1 MYPVS
6 SRYKELMRATSRE
19 CKAIARIYMGVF
31 DATASPD
38 ATLTADAA
46 VSYANV
52 ANVNKDAGVSVTYAT
67 FEDNRFRLDGT
78 VKLLPDN
85 PALLSAQGWISA
97 AQSGSDGVFTS
108 PTTLTVDFGTIHSLA
123 GLTLTFGSIA
133 EDVPKQITVIS
144 YSGETLLN
152 TQVLT
157 DLNITHLA
165 ELLLDGVDKIVLR
178 FDSTQS
184 GHGRARL
191 AHIEFGIGYSFGD
204 NDIKKIQEKH
214 IDKPVSM
221 ELPTSSLSFTLRNTD
236 RKFDLGDTPLVHFLA
251 DGQEVRLTYGAE
263 IDGAPELIPAGVW
276 YLTTWKP
283 KGEEAYFTADD
294 IISRLTK
301 TTYEKGVWLFSWQNA
316 YNIAQAVLSDA
327 GVSSY
332 YLDPTISSAG
342 FMAPIPILQ
351 HASALQVLAARA
363 CARLYSDRYGLPSI
377 RRQIYDFSDI
387 VFNTASV
394 SNRYTAYSDPDGLLA
409 EKAKDYATFEPDYFR
424 LDGTMYLLPDDAS
437 TKIPNSGMTSA
448 AQAGPDGVFSSA
460 DVMIWDSSLSSAS
473 DVESVTLSF
482 AGQIPKTILIQG
494 HSGSAYPSKYFH
506 PTKNTEVFSIEFK
519 KITALYVKITEMHK
533 EGQRAHISEFKASAV
548 SDLVLDKEQTIGY
561 PEAEMDTKLR
571 RVTGEWVW
579 RSYFPGVYVNVV
591 ETKITTNSGWATINH
606 DSFAYNMETVIT
618 DTSVTV
624 ESQHYAFVSFI
635 RLTAATDK
643 EVDVV
648 IRGQKLYEAA
658 YPLTAEANDTG
669 EDCPISSPLFD
680 NENAQNVLN
689 WVRDYYARRE
699 LYTLEARGFPEVDCG
714 DLIQIEGGRVAQVI
728 ETDLTYNGAFM
739 ETFKLRGI

>member
-6 SRYKELMRATSRE
+6 VRYKELMRAKSRE
-19 CKAIARIYMGVF
+19 CRAIARIYMGVF

-52 ANVNKDAGVSVTYAT
+52 ENVNKDAGVSVAYAT

-78 VKLLPDN
+78 VMLLPDI
-85 PALLSAQGWISA
+85 PALQAPQGWISA
-97 AQSGSDGVFTS
+97 TQSEADGIFTTPPEITIS
-108 PTTLTVDFGTIHSLA
+108 FGAKHSLA

-133 EDVPKQITVIS
+133 EDVPKQITVLS
-144 YSGETLLN
+144 YEEEALRN

-157 DLNITHLA
+157 DLNIVHMA
-165 ELLLDGVDKIVLR
+165 ELLMEEVDKIVLR

-191 AHIEFGIGYSFGD
+191 AHIEFGIGYGFSD

-214 IDKPVSM
+214 TDQPVSM

-236 RKFDLGDTPLVHFLA
+236 RRFDLGDTPLVHFLA

-263 IDGAPELIPAGVW
+263 IDGVLELIPAGVW

-283 KGEEAYFTADD
+283 RGEEAYFMADD

-301 TTYEKGVWLFSWQNA
+301 TKYEKGIYDWNNHSATERATAILN
-316 YNIAQAVLSDA
+316 DA
-327 GVSSY
+327 GIPDY
-332 YLDPTISSAG
+332 YLDASTGLSFA
-342 FMAPIPILQ
+342 APIPIMS
-351 HASALQVLAARA
+351 HAAALQLLANRV
-363 CARLYSDRYGLPSI
+363 CARFYSDRYGLPTI
-377 RRQIYDFSDI
+377 RRQLYDFSGI
-387 VFNTASV
+387 TFNAVSV
-394 SNRYTAYSDPDGLLA
+394 SNRYTAYSDPVGLLT

-424 LDGTMYLLPDDAS
+424 LDGTMYLLPDAVG
-437 TKIPNSGMTSA
+437 TKISNSGMTSS
-448 AQAGPDGVFSSA
+448 AQSGVNGVFSSHNT
-460 DVMIWDSSLSSAS
+460 MIWDSSLYSAS
-473 DVESVTLSF
+473 DVESITLSF
-482 AGQIPKTILIQG
+482 AGQIPKTIIVYG
-494 HSGSAYPSKYFH
+494 HSGTTYPYKYFH
-506 PTKNTEVFSIEFK
+506 PTKKTETFSIGFK
-519 KITALYVKITEMHK
+519 KITALYVWITEMHK
-533 EGQRAHISEFKASAV
+533 EGQRAHISEFHASAV

-571 RVTGEWVW
+571 MVTGEWIW
-579 RSYFPGVYVNVV
+579 RSYFPGVYVNVA
-591 ETKITTNSGWATINH
+591 ETKITTNAGWVRIEHECAYMLETI
-606 DSFAYNMETVIT
+606 VT
-618 DTSVTV
+618 DGTVTV
-624 ESQHYAFVSFI
+624 ESEHYAFVSRI

-648 IRGQKLYEAA
+648 IRGQKLYEAP

-680 NENAQNVLN
+680 SENVQNVLN

-699 LYTLEARGFPEVDCG
+699 LRTFKARGFPEVDCG
-714 DLIQIEGGRVAQVI
+714 DLIRIEGGGVAQVI
-728 ETDLTYNGAFM
+728 ETDLTYNGAFI
-739 ETFKLRGI
+739 ETFKLRGM